1 VAEVE
6 LRFYGR
12 FVLARP
18 KNAKKITF
26 LAPNMTFKNSGKR
39 RFGRHHVSLCIPRSA
54 VSPTRSTLP
63 PTTRIMSDRDAQFAE
78 CFVWD
83 LAGCSLTVPR
93 SGAFSFTSADKV
105 PDLEELEAIQGRTAK
120 LDPASRK
127 PSRKGRTSAAIEVAS
142 GKGRARA
149 AFRNLSDYITRK
161 DAEDGDPDNDTPI
174 GNPEKHADVFEFT
187 ITVPDTP
194 GTLRLR
200 VKKGSRPTKYVT
212 IDTTEFKKQNPKG
225 AVLRASVTSLC
236 PTLPT
241 ENLYDTEFGQYYE
254 LLTKP
259 KDDRLIPRPI
269 PSAGIGGDCNESA
282 QISY

>member
-1 VAEVE
+1 MATVE

-18 KNAKKITF
+18 RKGGKVTF
-26 LAPNMTFKNSGKR
+26 LAPNMTFKTGKR
-39 RFGRHHVSLCIPRSA
+39 RFTEHHVSLCIPRSA
-54 VSPTRSTLP
+54 VSSARSTLP

-93 SGAFSFTSADKV
+93 SGKFSFTCADKV
-105 PDLEELEAIQGRTAK
+105 PDLKELEAIQGRNAK
-120 LDPASRK
+120 LDAASRK
-127 PSRKGRTSAAIEVAS
+127 PSRRGRTSAAIEVAS
-142 GKGRARA
+142 GRGRARA

-161 DAEDGDPDNDTPI
+161 DAEDGDPTNDTPI
-174 GNPEKHADVFEFT
+174 GNPEKHADVFEFI
-187 ITVPDTP
+187 ITVPDKK

-200 VKKGSRPTKYVT
+200 VKKGSVNKYVT
-212 IDTTEFKKQNPKG
+212 IDTKEFKKLNPKG

-236 PTLPT
+236 PTLPHA
-241 ENLYDTEFGQYYE
+241 NPYDNEFGQYYE
-254 LLTKP
+254 LLTSAKP
-259 KDDRLIPRPI
+259 DRLIPRPI
-269 PSAGIGGDCNESA
+269 PSAGAEGDCNESA